1 MKKLIYLLTVVFF
14 LVTVLTAVIYIKTG
28 RPVFLTLCITSG
40 TFSCHFVMRLIVGFV
55 FQICMRN
62 RADYR
67 KWWDREKKWESRFYK
82 RINVRK
88 WKRFMPKYEAS
99 LSDVE
104 RFPPLQVVSITN

>member
-1 MKKLIYLLTVVFF
+1 MKKLIYLLTVVF
-14 LVTVLTAVIYIKTG
+14 LLATVLTAAIYIKAG
-28 RPVFLTLCITSG
+28 RTVFLTLCITSE

-67 KWWDREKKWESRFYK
+67 KWWYREKKWESRFYK

-88 WKRFMPKYEAS
+88 WKRFMPTYETS
-99 LSDVE
+99 LSDVG
-104 RFPPLQVVSITN
+104 RLPLLQAVSITN